1 VIVKPIIHAVPGALA
16 ELLRGAPLS
25 PGKVDFAWKAAVG
38 PALQRTTSVR
48 LEGTQLLVDAAT
60 AQWAR
65 EIRRSSRVILSRLQ
79 LLLGQDAVT
88 EITVRKT

>member
-1 VIVKPIIHAVPGALA
+1 MKPIIHAVPGALA
-16 ELLRGAPLS
+16 DLLRGAPLS

-65 EIRRSSRVILSRLQ
+65 EIGRSSRVILSRLQ
-79 LLLGQDAVT
+79 LLLGEDTVT
-88 EITVRKT
+88 AIVVRRVD